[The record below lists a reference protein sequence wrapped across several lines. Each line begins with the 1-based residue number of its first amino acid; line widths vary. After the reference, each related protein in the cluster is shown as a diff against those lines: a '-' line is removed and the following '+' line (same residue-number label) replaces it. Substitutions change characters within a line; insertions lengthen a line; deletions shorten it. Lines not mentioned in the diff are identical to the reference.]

1 MDLNL
6 EGRTALV
13 TGASKGIGF
22 QTALRLGQEGCHV
35 HLVARTRADLADA
48 ASRISAQ
55 VDSSVQLRFHPF
67 DLSRSHDV
75 DAMIDACDPFDILV
89 NNAGAIPGGTLE
101 EVDEE
106 AWRHGW
112 ELKVFGY
119 INSCRR
125 AYARM
130 KQRGAGVIIN
140 VIGAGGE
147 KPVSDY
153 AAGAGGN
160 AALMGLTRALGGA
173 SLEDG
178 IRVVGINPG
187 PIMTD
192 RLVGALEFKAE
203 KRFGDSCRWRECLD
217 DYPTLGR
224 APGQPQHIA
233 DMVAFLAS
241 DLSAYTT
248 GTVITIDGGHMGR

>member
-6 EGRTALV
+6 EGKTALV

-22 QTALRLGQEGCHV
+22 QTALRLAQEGCHL

-48 ASRISAQ
+48 AKRITEQ
-55 VDSSVQLRFHPF
+55 VVSSVEINFHSF
-67 DLSRSHDV
+67 DLSQSEDI
-75 DAMIDACDPFDILV
+75 DAMITACEPIDILV
-89 NNAGAIPGGTLE
+89 NNAGAIPGGSLE

-106 AWRHGW
+106 TWRVGW

-125 AYARM
+125 AYERM
-130 KQRGAGVIIN
+130 RQRGSGAIIN
-140 VIGAGGE
+140 VIGTGGE
-147 KPVSDY
+147 RPVAAY
-153 AAGAGGN
+153 AVGAGGN
-160 AALMGLTRALGGA
+160 AALMSLTRALGGA

-192 RLVGALEFKAE
+192 RLVGGLRVQAE
-203 KRFGDSCRWRECLD
+203 KRFGDSSRWSDCLD
-217 DYPTLGR
+217 GWPTLGHP
-224 APGQPQHIA
+224 PGEPQYIA

-248 GTVITIDGGHMGR
+248 GTIITIDGGHMGR

>member
-6 EGRTALV
+6 EGKTALV

-22 QTALRLGQEGCHV
+22 QTALRLAQEGCHV

-48 ASRISAQ
+48 ATRITEQ
-55 VDSSVQLRFHPF
+55 VGSSVQVDFHSF
-67 DLSRSHDV
+67 DLSQNQDV
-75 DAMIDACDPFDILV
+75 DAMIAACDPFDILV
-89 NNAGAIPGGTLE
+89 NNAGAIPGGSLE

-106 AWRHGW
+106 TWRDGW

-125 AYARM
+125 AYERM
-130 KQRGAGVIIN
+130 KQRRSGVIIN
-140 VIGAGGE
+140 VIGTGGE
-147 KPVSDY
+147 RPVAAY
-153 AAGAGGN
+153 AVGAGGN
-160 AALMGLTRALGGA
+160 AALMSLTRALGGA

-178 IRVVGINPG
+178 IRVVGVNPG

-192 RLVGALEFKAE
+192 RLEGALRVQAE
-203 KRFGDSCRWRECLD
+203 KRFGDSSRWSECLD
-217 DYPTLGR
+217 GWPTLGHP
-224 APGQPQHIA
+224 PGEPQHIA

-248 GTVITIDGGHMGR
+248 GTIITIDGGHMGR

>member
-6 EGRTALV
+6 EGKTALV

-22 QTALRLGQEGCHV
+22 QTALRLAQEGCHL

-48 ASRISAQ
+48 AKRITEQ
-55 VDSSVQLRFHPF
+55 VVSSVQINFHSF
-67 DLSRSHDV
+67 DLSQSEDI
-75 DAMIDACDPFDILV
+75 DAMITACDPIDILV
-89 NNAGAIPGGTLE
+89 NNAGAIPGGSLE

-106 AWRHGW
+106 TWRVGW

-125 AYARM
+125 AYKRM
-130 KQRGAGVIIN
+130 KQRGSGVIIN
-140 VIGAGGE
+140 VIGTEGE
-147 KPVSDY
+147 RPVAAY
-153 AAGAGGN
+153 AVGAGGN
-160 AALMGLTRALGGA
+160 AALMSLTRALGGA

-192 RLVGALEFKAE
+192 RLEGGFRIQAE
-203 KRFGDSCRWRECLD
+203 KRFGDSSRWAECMD
-217 DYPTLGR
+217 GWPTFGHP
-224 APGQPQHIA
+224 PGEPHHIA

-248 GTVITIDGGHMGR
+248 GTIITIDGGHMGR

>member
-1 MDLNL
+1 MDLKL
-6 EGRTALV
+6 EGKTALV

-22 QTALRLGQEGCHV
+22 QTALRLAIEGCHV
-35 HLVARTRADLADA
+35 HLVARTHIDLADA
-48 ASRISAQ
+48 ASRITAQ
-55 VDSSVQLRFHPF
+55 VSSGVQVHFHSF
-67 DLSRSHDV
+67 DLTQSENI
-75 DAMIDACDPFDILV
+75 DAMIAACDPFDILV
-89 NNAGAIPGGTLE
+89 NNAGAIPSGSLD

-106 AWRHGW
+106 KWRHGW

-125 AYARM
+125 AYANM
-130 KQRGAGVIIN
+130 KQRQAGVIIN

-147 KPVSDY
+147 KPSAAY

-160 AALMGLTRALGGA
+160 AALMGLARALGGA
-173 SLEDG
+173 SLDDG
-178 IRVVGINPG
+178 IRVVGVNPG

-192 RLVGALEFKAE
+192 RLVEALQFRADKN
-203 KRFGDSCRWRECLD
+203 FGDPSRWRECLD

-224 APGQPQHIA
+224 PPGQPEHIA

-241 DLSAYTT
+241 DLSAFTT
-248 GTVITIDGGHMGR
+248 GTIITIDGGHMSH

>member
-13 TGASKGIGF
+13 TGASRGIGF
-22 QTALRLGQEGCHV
+22 QTALRLAREGCHV
-35 HLVARTRADLADA
+35 HLVARTGADLADA
-48 ASRISAQ
+48 ASRIAAQ
-55 VDSSVQLRFHPF
+55 VDSSVQVHTHTF
-67 DLSRSHDV
+67 DLSRSQDV

-101 EVDEE
+101 EIDEE
-106 AWRHGW
+106 TWRHGW

-125 AYARM
+125 AHARM
-130 KQRGAGVIIN
+130 KRRRAGVIIN
-140 VIGAGGE
+140 VIGTGGE
-147 KPVSDY
+147 RPVAEY

-178 IRVVGINPG
+178 VRVVGVNPG

-192 RLVGALEFKAE
+192 RLVGGLQAKAE
-203 KRFGDSCRWRECLD
+203 KRYGDASRWRECLD
-217 DYPTLGR
+217 DWPTLGHP
-224 APGQPQHIA
+224 PGEPQHIA

-248 GTVITIDGGHMGR
+248 GTIITIDGGHMGR